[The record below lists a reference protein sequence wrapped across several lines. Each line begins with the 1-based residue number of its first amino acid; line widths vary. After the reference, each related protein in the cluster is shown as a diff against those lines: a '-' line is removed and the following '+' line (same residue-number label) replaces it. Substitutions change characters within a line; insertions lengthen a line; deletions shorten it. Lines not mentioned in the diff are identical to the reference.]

1 MTYISI
7 ISIFLGIFLI
17 DYPGL
22 KKDKD
27 LNEKIVY
34 GILFSVGLAY
44 ALLINSG
51 LVKNSLPYLVLQAVS
66 FFRGIKIPPAFH

>member
-1 MTYISI
+1 MTYLSI
-7 ISIFLGIFLI
+7 ILIFLGMFLI

-27 LNEKIVY
+27 LKERIVY
-34 GILFSVGLAY
+34 GILFCVGLVY

-51 LVKNSLPYLVLQAVS
+51 LVKNSLPYLILQVVS
-66 FFRGIKIPPAFH
+66 FFKGIKIPPAFH